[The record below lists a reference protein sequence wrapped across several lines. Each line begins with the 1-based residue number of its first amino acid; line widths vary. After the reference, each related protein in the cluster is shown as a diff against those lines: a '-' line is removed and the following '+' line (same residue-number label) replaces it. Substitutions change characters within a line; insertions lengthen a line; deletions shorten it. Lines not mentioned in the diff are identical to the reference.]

1 MKKTFFLILFL
12 LSLAESKAQTQQ
24 HSDLYNYIMNTVK
37 PTHFAECNTIIIYEG
52 RPSEGFSR
60 DNQPVLVLNDVVQ
73 MPSRIYN
80 VTNFVSL
87 DVYTRSQLQSVYIW
101 GQLGDV
107 VQGSYALGKGS
118 LGIIFVYT
126 TDFVFPNGQGTP
138 PRVLEADHRSTTRI
152 VVYERP

>member
-1 MKKTFFLILFL
+1 MKKIFFLILFL

-24 HSDLYNYIMNTVK
+24 HSDLYNYIVNTVK
-37 PTHFAECNTIIIYEG
+37 PTHFPGRNNIIIYEG
-52 RPSEGFSR
+52 EGFSR

-73 MPSRIYN
+73 MPSRLYN
-80 VTNFVSL
+80 ITNFASL

-118 LGIIFVYT
+118 LGVIFVYT
-126 TDFVFPNGQGTP
+126 TDFVFPNGQSTP
-138 PRVLEADHRSTTRI
+138 PRVLEADHRSATRI